1 MPHTTLCRSPAT
13 SRTRPRISTES
24 PPKAAEAPI
33 IRTCKSARFV
43 LIAAAVAAAVPAH
56 ASGDSGE
63 VLNALVRAR
72 LAEAG
77 GEPVVALTALATVS
91 RAAQLGR
98 ASWRD
103 RVCKSWDNPVVAVS
117 LKKKKDQQT

>member
-1 MPHTTLCRSPAT
+1 MARPAT
-13 SRTRPRISTES
+13 SRTRPRISTGS

-91 RAAQLGR
+91 SAAPGLPGIRGRMLEQAIEAGDLDAAHDAAQER
-98 ASWRD
+98 
-103 RVCKSWDNPVVAVS
+103 
-117 LKKKKDQQT
+117 

>member
-33 IRTCKSARFV
+33 IRTCKSARFA

-77 GEPVVALTALATVS
+77 GEPVAALTALATVS
-91 RAAQLGR
+91 SAAPGLPR
-98 ASWRD
+98 SEER
-103 RVCKSWDNPVVAVS
+103 RVGTGCVGTCRSRWWTDH
-117 LKKKKDQQT
+117 